1 MINIKPKH
9 EKKGLYGTLMNV
21 PFRFHSVILS
31 GAIIFMSAIIVA
43 WANADEHAV
52 IVPTVAQTPIIVPEG
67 FGKMKVYEKK
77 HILLRFN
84 SEVSET
90 EQRAILSSYNSL
102 KAGEIK
108 PLGVILV
115 SVPEGT
121 DAKDFLVELQK
132 TEGYKLEFAELDE
145 KVPPSSLLNASEPNT
160 SWNIEKIQTKEA
172 WNIATGTGVVVGIAD
187 TGIDCGHPE
196 LFSLCVSGW
205 NINLGNTLT
214 ADIFG
219 HGTKVAGVVSTIAPL
234 SKIMPLRVSEDAEN
248 GYASYASIAKAVI
261 YAANHNVRVV
271 NAGYEVA
278 NSFTVNEAAKYLR
291 SKGGLFVSAAGNRRT
306 ELTSHFSNIITVGA
320 TDEKDNITDWSD
332 FGNAIDITAPGDG
345 IITTAKGSTTA
356 AVSGTSFASANVAG
370 VLTLIFSV
378 NKNITPHQA
387 AQILFD
393 SAEDLGGVGYDM
405 LYGYGRVNAFR
416 ALAYAALPPAD
427 SIPPTT
433 PPGFEAKLLDG
444 SRVALS
450 WKESHDDV
458 GVSFYE
464 IFRDSVKIGETENT
478 SYIDSKLETNA
489 KYSYSVRAR
498 DAVQNV
504 SVMSEIEEV
513 TTLSPS
519 LSVIYSSVVSSTND
533 SVVISWETNI
543 PSYCSIYYGKN
554 ALEMPSS
561 TSDSLLSKTHRV
573 TIIELDPKTTYYYF
587 IEAKDDMNLSRAT
600 SSIQAFRT
608 RVK

>member
-1 MINIKPKH
+1 
-9 EKKGLYGTLMNV
+9 
-21 PFRFHSVILS
+21 
-31 GAIIFMSAIIVA
+31 
-43 WANADEHAV
+43 
-52 IVPTVAQTPIIVPEG
+52 
-67 FGKMKVYEKK
+67 
-77 HILLRFN
+77 
-84 SEVSET
+84 
-90 EQRAILSSYNSL
+90 
-102 KAGEIK
+102 
-108 PLGVILV
+108 
-115 SVPEGT
+115 
-121 DAKDFLVELQK
+121 
-132 TEGYKLEFAELDE
+132 
-145 KVPPSSLLNASEPNT
+145 
-160 SWNIEKIQTKEA
+160 
-172 WNIATGTGVVVGIAD
+172 
-187 TGIDCGHPE
+187 
-196 LFSLCVSGW
+196 
-205 NINLGNTLT
+205 
-214 ADIFG
+214 
-219 HGTKVAGVVSTIAPL
+219 
-234 SKIMPLRVSEDAEN
+234 
-248 GYASYASIAKAVI
+248 
-261 YAANHNVRVV
+261 
-271 NAGYEVA
+271 
-278 NSFTVNEAAKYLR
+278 
-291 SKGGLFVSAAGNRRT
+291 
-306 ELTSHFSNIITVGA
+306 
-320 TDEKDNITDWSD
+320 
-332 FGNAIDITAPGDG
+332 
-345 IITTAKGSTTA
+345 
-356 AVSGTSFASANVAG
+356 
-370 VLTLIFSV
+370 
-378 NKNITPHQA
+378 
-387 AQILFD
+387 
-393 SAEDLGGVGYDM
+393 M